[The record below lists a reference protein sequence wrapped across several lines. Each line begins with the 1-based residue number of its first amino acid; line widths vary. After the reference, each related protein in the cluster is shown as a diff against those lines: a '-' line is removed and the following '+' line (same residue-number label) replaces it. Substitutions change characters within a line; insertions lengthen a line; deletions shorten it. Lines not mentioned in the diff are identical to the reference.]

1 MRLRRRFDPPA
12 YGVRHELRVE
22 VVERR
27 RGHERLRQRRDP
39 ADEVRA
45 ALRVQLRKDVVE
57 QQKWRLA
64 VQGREQVELGK
75 LERENR
81 GPLLAARG
89 EGRQVASA
97 LLEDHVVPVR
107 PDERGAVPDLLLGRL
122 HESTGE
128 RVYARYAEQHR

>member
-1 MRLRRRFDPPA
+1 M
-12 YGVRHELRVE
+12 RHELRVE

-27 RGHERLRQRRDP
+27 GGHERLRQRRDP

-75 LERENR
+75 LEREDR
-81 GPLLAARG
+81 SPLLAARC
-89 EGRQVASA
+89 EPGRTFSGPFSSVTVS
-97 LLEDHVVPVR
+97 R
-107 PDERGAVPDLLLGRL
+107 
-122 HESTGE
+122 
-128 RVYARYAEQHR
+128 